1 MKTKHIIEMLK
12 RKFKRE
18 LVDDEKS
25 MVKSAFELG
34 KQAMYDDFIES
45 NNVVDN
51 KQINF
56 IPHIHICELKLLN
69 KKLKQYCPYK
79 GKLSKDEHECDYCNR
94 FIIIEFKDDDMT
106 MIDRIIR

>member
-34 KQAMYDDFIES
+34 QQTMYEELLKAS
-45 NNVVDN
+45 VADN

-56 IPHIHICELKLLN
+56 TSHICELKLLN